1 MGVVK
6 NIVDG
11 YTNLALGRNGGM
23 AEERMKICKMCP
35 LFKDTAGG
43 ICNPRLWL
51 NPTTGE
57 VKTEKTPGFHKGCG
71 CSLLAKTRAPYA
83 NCPAKKW

>member
-1 MGVVK
+1 MGTLK

-11 YTNLALGRNGGM
+11 YTNLALGKNGGM
-23 AEERMKICKMCP
+23 AEERMKICKLCP
-35 LFKDTAGG
+35 LYKDVAGG

-51 NPTTGE
+51 NPITGE
-57 VKTEKTPGFHKGCG
+57 VKSEKTPGFYKGCG